1 MFQVRVALKTPSQ
14 VNVWSA
20 PTSGREA
27 HSQIEASLIKLK
39 KRIKKKELLDD

>member
-1 MFQVRVALKTPSQ
+1 MLQVRVALKTPSQ
-14 VNVWSA
+14 VAVWRA

-39 KRIKKKELLDD
+39 KRIIKRRTPR